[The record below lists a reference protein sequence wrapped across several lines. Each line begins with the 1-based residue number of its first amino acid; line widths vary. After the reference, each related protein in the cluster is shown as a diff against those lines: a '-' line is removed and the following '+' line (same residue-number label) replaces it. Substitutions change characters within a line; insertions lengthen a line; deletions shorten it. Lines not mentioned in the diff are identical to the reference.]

1 MIIINSSEDR
11 TIKTASAVMYG
22 LAAPSQGSDQVATW
36 KVSLIDGGASPVH
49 VIDKDQVW
57 MPLTGSFEF
66 TVDGE
71 TQQVSAGQALVVP
84 GGSVRQFRSVGEPL
98 EALVAMQAGALVSI
112 PGVEGANPVPW
123 AV

>member
-1 MIIINSSEDR
+1 MNIINASEDR

-22 LAAPSQGSDQVATW
+22 LAAPSQGSKQVATW
-36 KVSLIDGGASPVH
+36 KVSVLDGGESPVH

-57 MPLTGSFEF
+57 MPIAGSFEF
-66 TVDGE
+66 TIDGE
-71 TQQVSAGQALVVP
+71 TRKVSANQALVVP
-84 GGSVRQFRSVGEPL
+84 AGSVRQFRSIGEPL

-112 PGVEGANPVPW
+112 PGTEGSNPVPW

>member
-1 MIIINSSEDR
+1 MNIINASEDR

-22 LAAPSQGSDQVATW
+22 LAAPSLGSEQLATW
-36 KVSLIDGGASPVH
+36 KVSVLDGGESPVH

-57 MPLTGSFEF
+57 MPIAGSFEF
-66 TVDGE
+66 TIDGE
-71 TQQVSAGQALVVP
+71 TQKVSANQALVVP
-84 GGSVRQFRSVGEPL
+84 AGSVRQFRSIGEPL

-112 PGVEGANPVPW
+112 PGTEGSNPVPW

>member
-1 MIIINSSEDR
+1 MNIINASEDR

-22 LAAPSQGSDQVATW
+22 LAAPSQGSEQVATW
-36 KVSLIDGGASPVH
+36 KVSVLDGGESPVH

-57 MPLTGSFEF
+57 MPIAGSFEF
-66 TVDGE
+66 TIDGE
-71 TQQVSAGQALVVP
+71 TQKVSANQALVVP
-84 GGSVRQFRSVGEPL
+84 AGSVRQFRSIGEPL

-112 PGVEGANPVPW
+112 PGTEGSNPIPW